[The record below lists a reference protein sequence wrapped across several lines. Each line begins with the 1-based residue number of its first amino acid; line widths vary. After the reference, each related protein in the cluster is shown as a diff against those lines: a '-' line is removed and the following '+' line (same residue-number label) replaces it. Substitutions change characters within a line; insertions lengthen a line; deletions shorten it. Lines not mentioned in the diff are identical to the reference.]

1 MQIAIITGASSGI
14 GREFV
19 RQLDPDGLDELWVI
33 ARRKE
38 RLADLS
44 ALTSVPLRILALDL
58 KRPESFD
65 TLNALLLELHPC
77 IRYLI
82 NCSGYA
88 KFGDDAHIPLSE
100 TLGMLQLNCEA
111 LVHVTTLCLPYLVRG
126 ANILQIASTAAFFPL
141 PYANVYS
148 ASKAF
153 VWYYSRGLSVE
164 LRSRGICVTV
174 VTPGPIRTDFW
185 EIANQTDTLSG
196 LSNPRLQLPADKLV
210 KKALHDA
217 RKGKSTSILGAFPR
231 THRFFAKVLPHRLM
245 MWIWCKVR

>member
-19 RQLDPDGLDELWVI
+19 RQLEPDGLDELWVI

-38 RLADLS
+38 KLETLA
-44 ALTSVPLRILALDL
+44 ALTSIPLRILALDL
-58 KRPESFD
+58 RCPESFAC
-65 TLNALLLELHPC
+65 LHAQLLEHQPQ

-82 NCSGYA
+82 NCSGYG
-88 KFGDDAHIPLSE
+88 KFGDDEHIPLSE
-100 TLGMLQLNCEA
+100 TLGMIQLNCEA
-111 LVHVTTLCLPYLVRG
+111 LVHVTVLCLPYFKAG
-126 ANILQIASTAAFFPL
+126 GHILQIASTAAFFPL

-153 VWYYSRGLSVE
+153 VLSYSKALGVE
-164 LRSRGICVTV
+164 LRPRGIVVTA

-185 EIANQTDTLSG
+185 EIANQTDTLKG

-210 KKALHDA
+210 KKALKDA
-217 RKGKSTSILGAFPR
+217 KRGKSTSILGAFPR
-231 THRFFAKVLPHRLM
+231 AHRFFAKLLPHRLM
-245 MWIWCKVR
+245 MWVWCKIR